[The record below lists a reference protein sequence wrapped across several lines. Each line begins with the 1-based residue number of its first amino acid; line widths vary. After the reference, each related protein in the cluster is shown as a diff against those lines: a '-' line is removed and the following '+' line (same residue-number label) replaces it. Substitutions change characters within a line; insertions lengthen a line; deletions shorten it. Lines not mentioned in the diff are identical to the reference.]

1 MGNEKI
7 KKRICVIIP
16 QKEHER
22 LSRMAGETGRTAAGY
37 LRWLLNLALTQKI
50 QRQYPFIT

>member
-7 KKRICVIIP
+7 KKRISVIIP

-22 LSRMAGETGRTAAGY
+22 LSHMAGETGRTAAGY
-37 LRWLLNLALTQKI
+37 LRWLLNQHFRELDKGEQEE
-50 QRQYPFIT
+50 

>member
-7 KKRICVIIP
+7 KKRICVTIP

-37 LRWLLNLALTQKI
+37 LRWLLNRHFRELDRGEQEE
-50 QRQYPFIT
+50 